1 MERIEFTSAS
11 PSDTLAIGDHI
22 GTSSRVGDLFLLC
35 GELGSG
41 KTQLVKGIAR
51 GLGVPEWEY
60 VLSPSFT
67 LVNLYEGRMTLCHVD
82 LYRLRE
88 EDVEGLA
95 LEEYLDTGVVVVE
108 WAERTSWWDDH
119 VRVAIEVSGELGRR
133 IVMEVSDVGR
143 AKVWRDFGS
152 KH

>member
-11 PSDTLAIGDHI
+11 PSDTLAIGEHI
-22 GTSSRVGDLFLLC
+22 GTFSRIGDLFLLC

-82 LYRLRE
+82 LYRLGE
-88 EDVEGLA
+88 GDVQELA
-95 LEEYLDTGVVVVE
+95 LEEYLDTGIVAVE
-108 WAERTSWWDDH
+108 WAERTSWWDNH
-119 VRVAIEVSGELGRR
+119 VRVTIEVSGEWGRR
-133 IVMEVSDVGR
+133 IAMEVGDVGR
-143 AKVWRDFGS
+143 AKVWRDFSS